1 MSANAKR
8 AIMATT
14 VDSLDCAL
22 RVMLVSTQA
31 RTRRIVT
38 VRYLALCV
46 IQAQAVAA
54 TVTEEWNLGP
64 SCQAHSTA
72 TRRVV
77 ACQAVNLRAHN
88 ANCVLPGITKV
99 MVTTTA
105 SVPLQIAYESVD
117 LETWLLRV
125 WCAATGRWTASVS
138 EVSRWLQLF
147 SGKTLASNI
156 LIS

>member
-8 AIMATT
+8 AIMETT
-14 VDSLDCAL
+14 VDFLDCAL

-31 RTRRIVT
+31 RTRRIAT

-77 ACQAVNLRAHN
+77 ACRVENLRAHN

-99 MVTTTA
+99 MVTTTLLV
-105 SVPLQIAYESVD
+105 SRNLLIESAD
-117 LETWLLRV
+117 LETCCACGVLLLVDGQRA
-125 WCAATGRWTASVS
+125 CLKCGRSPSPAPRTAQWV
-138 EVSRWLQLF
+138 
-147 SGKTLASNI
+147 A
-156 LIS
+156 